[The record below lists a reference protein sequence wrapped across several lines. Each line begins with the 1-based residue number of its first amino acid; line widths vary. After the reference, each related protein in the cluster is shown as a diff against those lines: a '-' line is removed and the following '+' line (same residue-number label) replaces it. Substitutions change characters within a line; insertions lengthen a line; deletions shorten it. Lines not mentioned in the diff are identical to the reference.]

1 MSVGTKQTWND
12 YRPSKAVWFW
22 SCVGAAV
29 LTMIVGFTWGG
40 WVTGGTAR
48 ENVETATEDA
58 TAKLASS
65 ICAYRFLRGPEASAQ
80 LAALKEASSW
90 ERDSLIED
98 AGWVTF
104 ASMDSPVRGAADL
117 CADQLASAELPVA
130 DATAAE
136 RKIDIMNT

>member
-1 MSVGTKQTWND
+1 MSDRSQTWKD
-12 YRPSKAVWFW
+12 YTPSKTVWFW
-22 SCVGAAV
+22 SCAASIV

-48 ENVETATEDA
+48 ENAENAAENA
-58 TAKLASS
+58 TAKLAAS
-65 ICAYRFLRGPEASAQ
+65 ICAYRFLRGPDASAQ

-98 AGWVTF
+98 GGWVTF
-104 ASMDSPVRGAADL
+104 ASMDKPVRGAADM

-130 DATAAE
+130 DATNAAD
-136 RKIDIMNT
+136 RKIEIMNN